1 MATELDD
8 ALSALAA
15 AGEALIVSTTGYV
28 NATLRAATV
37 AGRNPAPP
45 PPAPTYVKPDTPA
58 NLAPVP
64 LVSGAYF
71 WAAYCDEA
79 TSNDDYP
86 VLGYRFYENGV
97 LVGQLPEPQFIKL
110 GRQPSTPYS
119 IRVSS
124 YTIGAESELSDQI
137 TITTDA
143 SGGVTPPQDTTAPT
157 APVLDSVVA
166 DDSTT
171 ITAEFTGSTDTQS
184 GVAWYELQIDDKS
197 VSAVL
202 HPGTEMSYGAM
213 TQGRTYSVRIVA
225 VDYAGNRST
234 PSNEVQITMPGI
246 IVVPPPP
253 RTIGGQ
259 MVTAAPV
266 VVGQII
272 NTPTPTPPARTL
284 AMDADTG
291 AVVFS
296 GHISIIT
303 PPPVGFP
310 DLATREADLAARKVG
325 SLSSEDF
332 SGYGNTD
339 AMLAAGANFTGYIP
353 KVNTD
358 GNLEYEQS
366 LDVATFL
373 THGKALRHTV
383 YQYADYQMGGWG
395 RPLGFP
401 AYDYRPYYVQLVF
414 RFDRNAHSWATPIG
428 GSGGLGNKFIYLKE
442 NEGPGQVYSS
452 LGNTQHGI
460 ITLNQANG
468 DTVWAKRT
476 LAGDKYLLHNCIDA
490 GGATPANTQQ
500 VIRRYGA
507 ERRNIGWGITGGNAG
522 SLGSAVPL
530 ICDRPGYPSADILAA
545 GDYLVSPDVWAVVT
559 FRIDPAPTDVFPTS
573 GGAPT
578 ALPGT
583 SASVVAGQAGRRARV
598 TMWASDYWSPAKLLS
613 DSADPLTEISF
624 GPYRPPLF
632 VTPESAGHRYKNWA
646 LHIYRTHGVRELGR
660 PPLVHWLDHAIVSYS
675 PINHPGGHALPA
687 SPFGAFTAYSSI
699 LA

>member
-37 AGRNPAPP
+37 AGRSPAPP

-124 YTIGAESELSDQI
+124 YTVGAESELSDPI

-143 SGGVTPPQDTTAPT
+143 SGGVDPPQDTTAPS

-166 DDSTT
+166 DNSTT

-184 GVAWYELQIDDKS
+184 GVAWYELQIDDQS

-246 IVVPPPP
+246 IVEPPQP
-253 RTIGGQ
+253 RTLGGQ

-296 GHISIIT
+296 GHISVLT

-325 SLSSEDF
+325 ALSWDDLT
-332 SGYGNTD
+332 GYANT
-339 AMLAAGANFTGYIP
+339 AQMLAACSNFTGNAPGY
-353 KVNTD
+353 D
-358 GNLEYEQS
+358 GSGNLRYEQALDTAVS
-366 LDVATFL
+366 LTG
-373 THGKALRHTV
+373 GKALRHTV
-383 YQYADYQMGGWG
+383 YQYAGEQMGGWG
-395 RPLGFP
+395 RSYGFP
-401 AYDYRPYYVQLVF
+401 VYDYRPFYHTMII
-414 RFDRNAHSWATPIG
+414 RMDRNAHSWATPVA
-428 GSGGLGNKFIYLKE
+428 GSGGLGNKLIYLKR
-442 NEGPGQVYSS
+442 NEGSGQVY
-452 LGNTQHGI
+452 LTGGNSQHGI
-460 ITLNQANG
+460 LGINQANG
-468 DTVWAKRT
+468 DTVWAKRRI
-476 LAGDKYLLHNCIDA
+476 AGADRWFLNNCVDG
-490 GGATPANTQQ
+490 GGADPATLQEAIQ
-500 VIRRYGA
+500 RYSH
-507 ERRNIGWGITGGNAG
+507 ERRNLGWGITGGNAG
-522 SLGSAVPL
+522 SLGAAVPL
-530 ICDRPGYPSADILAA
+530 ICDRAGYPPADALAP
-545 GDYLVSPDVWAVVT
+545 GGWLIPVDEWLVIT
-559 FRIDPAPTDVFPTS
+559 TRIDPAPTDVFPTT

-578 ALPGT
+578 ALAGT
-583 SASVVAGQAGRRARV
+583 NATEVANQAGRRARLTV
-598 TMWASDYWSPAKLLS
+598 WASDYWSPPKILI
-613 DSADPLTEISF
+613 DTADPLTELQF
-624 GPYRPPLF
+624 GPYSPPKF
-632 VTPESAGHRYKNWA
+632 TAAENHRYVEWA
-646 LHIYRTHGVRELGR
+646 LHLYRTNGLPEIGR
-660 PPLVHWLDHAIVSYS
+660 PPLVHWLDHAITSYS

-687 SPFGAFTAYSSI
+687 SPFGAFTAYPSI